1 MRVFMSLRV
10 VAVLMGVGISLP
22 VAARAQDTSSQGSS
36 VAEAARRNREKRKNS
51 ENPPKS
57 AKVITDDDLDKSNFK
72 PGQEGL
78 DVGAAP
84 KLEIGPPSPEA
95 VAAAEAD
102 DKAAEQEA
110 ADQDGEIAK
119 LKEKIVDA
127 EKDLDLAQRQFAL
140 DQDSYLTN
148 PAYQSDTAGKAKLD
162 GEKQQINDKQQE
174 VERLKTRLAAM
185 EELKSHRKPTR
196 KKAAPPPQAE
206 NPPSAP
212 PQP

>member
-1 MRVFMSLRV
+1 MRRF
-10 VAVLMGVGISLP
+10 ISLP
-22 VAARAQDTSSQGSS
+22 MIALLVGLGVLLPMAALAQDTSSQDSS

-51 ENPPKS
+51 ANPLKS
-57 AKVITDDDLDKSNFK
+57 SKVISDDDLDKRNFT

-84 KLEIGPPSPEA
+84 KLETTPPSAQA

-148 PAYQSDTAGKAKLD
+148 PDHQRDTAGKAKLD
-162 GEKQQINDKQQE
+162 GEKQQINDDQQK
-174 VERLKTRLAAM
+174 VEQLKTRLAAL
-185 EELKSHRKPTR
+185 EELKGHRKPSR
-196 KKAAPPPQAE
+196 KKTAPPPQTE
-206 NPPSAP
+206 NPKSAP